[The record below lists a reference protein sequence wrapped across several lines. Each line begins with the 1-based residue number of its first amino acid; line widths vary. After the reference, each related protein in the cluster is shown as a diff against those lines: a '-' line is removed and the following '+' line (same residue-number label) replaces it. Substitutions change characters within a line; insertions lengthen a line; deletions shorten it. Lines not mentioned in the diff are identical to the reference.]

1 MKQQLGGALD
11 DFCGDASGEYNPSL
25 YIHGTITEPV
35 NWRKRQ
41 LLSSGENGSRQSREK
56 MICKILLLISL
67 TSCVCGT
74 FVVKVTQTSYQA
86 EENDNITLEWMFTT
100 KPDSSSTSLN
110 IICQLFTDV
119 KHLILYHVH
128 EGVES
133 PESQD
138 GQFAGRVQCD
148 KDALREGRIRLH
160 VSRLRTDDSG
170 LYLCEMKTDYG
181 ESSGRCRLNVTAV
194 DQPKPQKP
202 TVRPQPESRGR
213 IGLYVGLTAAVLA
226 VCSGLYS
233 AFRLHFSQET

>member
-1 MKQQLGGALD
+1 MAHISRSTHEQ
-11 DFCGDASGEYNPSL
+11 GEDNLQDPSA
-25 YIHGTITEPV
+25 HQPD
-35 NWRKRQ
+35 
-41 LLSSGENGSRQSREK
+41 LLCLWEK
-56 MICKILLLISL
+56 MICRILLLISL
-67 TSCVCGT
+67 TSCLCGT

-119 KHLILYHVH
+119 KTLILYHVH
-128 EGVES
+128 EGVEVS
-133 PESQD
+133 ESQD

-170 LYLCEMKTDYG
+170 LYLCDVKTDYG

-194 DQPKPQKP
+194 DQPKHQKP

-213 IGLYVGLTAAVLA
+213 IGLYVGLTAAAAVLA
-226 VCSGLYS
+226 VCAGLYF
-233 AFRLHFSQET
+233 AFRLRSKCHDRENVVVNETENSDAAV

>member
-1 MKQQLGGALD
+1 MTQDTK
-11 DFCGDASGEYNPSL
+11 
-25 YIHGTITEPV
+25 
-35 NWRKRQ
+35 
-41 LLSSGENGSRQSREK
+41 REK
-56 MICKILLLISL
+56 IICRILLLISL

-86 EENDNITLEWMFTT
+86 EENDTITLEWMFTT
-100 KPDSSSTSLN
+100 KPDSSSTSLY
-110 IICQLFTDV
+110 IFCQLFTDV
-119 KHLILYHVH
+119 KSLILYHVH

-170 LYLCEMKTDYG
+170 LYLCEVKTDYG

-194 DQPKPQKP
+194 DQPKTQKP
-202 TVRPQPESRGR
+202 TVRSQPESGGR
-213 IGLYVGLTAAVLA
+213 ISLYVGLTAAAVLT
-226 VCSGLYS
+226 VCAGLYS
-233 AFRLHFSQET
+233 AYRLCSKHHHRENEVVYEAENIDTAV